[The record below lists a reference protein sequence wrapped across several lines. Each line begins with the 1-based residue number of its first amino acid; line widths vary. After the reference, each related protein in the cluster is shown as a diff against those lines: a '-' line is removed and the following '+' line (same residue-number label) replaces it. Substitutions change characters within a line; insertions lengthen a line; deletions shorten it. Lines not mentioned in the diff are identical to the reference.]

1 MTFKPPNCKNV
12 YLKKGPITTSN
23 VWNKPTVEPF
33 HVWIQMIKKYI
44 AEHEIT
50 IDMYVCGKFL
60 ENRELTWDIDIIL
73 SHRDIKK
80 FTLPEL
86 TKVRDLMIYGMQ
98 LGFDKFNLLI
108 DMACYIPFD
117 DQGTFWYSSED
128 YLKYGRIRSQVLYVF
143 DKIYQNGEIIQD
155 FNTQSDTSIKRICED
170 MFLVS
175 KVTPSEKHIN
185 RIKEGTM
192 YKQPQ
197 RIL

>member
-1 MTFKPPNCKNV
+1 
-12 YLKKGPITTSN
+12 
-23 VWNKPTVEPF
+23 
-33 HVWIQMIKKYI
+33 
-44 AEHEIT
+44 
-50 IDMYVCGKFL
+50 
-60 ENRELTWDIDIIL
+60 
-73 SHRDIKK
+73 
-80 FTLPEL
+80 
-86 TKVRDLMIYGMQ
+86 
-98 LGFDKFNLLI
+98 
-108 DMACYIPFD
+108 
-117 DQGTFWYSSED
+117 
-128 YLKYGRIRSQVLYVF
+128 VF